1 MIGAQCL
8 LGEGRVEG
16 PPYLLIFDGYVVP
29 FYPGQPSFIMS
40 APSCSPLR
48 EPVHPSR
55 PALWVAIFFSMQSI
69 PLHSTDCS
77 RLAEKGPLTQEQP
90 IRG

>member
-1 MIGAQCL
+1 MLFLFLFHLGLSCSAEYRMIPIIGTQCL

-16 PPYLLIFDGYVVP
+16 PPYLLIFDGYVLP

-40 APSCSPLR
+40 APPCSPLR

-55 PALWVAIFFSMQSI
+55 PALWVAIFFSM
-69 PLHSTDCS
+69 
-77 RLAEKGPLTQEQP
+77 
-90 IRG
+90 